1 MIYIEKNDKPNI
13 IEKMLNLI
21 KVQDSTIILPINE
34 KTKEKQIEKIAK
46 KTIKVIGKISN
57 SKKIVLS
64 KKMKKEE
71 KYINYLN
78 EYGIEIADGRWLF
91 EILLTDIVNYIVEK
105 QKIERVNIS
114 VLINDL
120 TDKEFENIKLLAQKY
135 MTINIVT
142 NHIEKFR
149 KLEQQL
155 QEKGIIATITNNKKK
170 SLMKS
175 QIIINI
181 DFPKELINKYRIN
194 ENAAII
200 NVKRPIKIT
209 QKRFNGV
216 TVNDYEIE
224 YRNDICNEK
233 FFVDK
238 YNLKDLYE
246 AEMYKRDSFTNLRK
260 KIKNDKVLINKLY
273 LNNGEL

>member
-1 MIYIEKNDKPNI
+1 MRKQK
-13 IEKMLNLI
+13 
-21 KVQDSTIILPINE
+21 Q
-34 KTKEKQIEKIAK
+34 KEKIEK

-135 MTINIVT
+135 TTINKIRT
-142 NHIEKFR
+142 TIAR
-149 KLEQQL
+149 KRNNSN
-155 QEKGIIATITNNKKK
+155 NNK
-170 SLMKS
+170 
-175 QIIINI
+175 Q
-181 DFPKELINKYRIN
+181 
-194 ENAAII
+194 
-200 NVKRPIKIT
+200 
-209 QKRFNGV
+209 
-216 TVNDYEIE
+216 
-224 YRNDICNEK
+224 
-233 FFVDK
+233 
-238 YNLKDLYE
+238 
-246 AEMYKRDSFTNLRK
+246 
-260 KIKNDKVLINKLY
+260 
-273 LNNGEL
+273 

>member
-194 ENAAII
+194 ESATIV

-260 KIKNDKVLINKLY
+260 KIKSDKVLINKLY

>member
-105 QKIERVNIS
+105 QEIERVNIS

-135 MTINIVT
+135 TTINIVT

-194 ENAAII
+194 ESATIV
-200 NVKRPIKIT
+200 NVKSPIKIT

>member
-194 ENAAII
+194 ESATIV

-246 AEMYKRDSFTNLRK
+246 VEMYKKDSFENLRK
-260 KIKNDKVLINKLY
+260 KIKSDKVLINKLY

>member
-224 YRNDICNEK
+224 YRKDICNEK

>member
-105 QKIERVNIS
+105 QKIERLNIS

-135 MTINIVT
+135 TTINIVT

-155 QEKGIIATITNNKKK
+155 QEKGIIATI
-170 SLMKS
+170 
-175 QIIINI
+175 
-181 DFPKELINKYRIN
+181 
-194 ENAAII
+194 
-200 NVKRPIKIT
+200 KIG
-209 QKRFNGV
+209 RAHV
-216 TVNDYEIE
+216 
-224 YRNDICNEK
+224 
-233 FFVDK
+233 
-238 YNLKDLYE
+238 
-246 AEMYKRDSFTNLRK
+246 
-260 KIKNDKVLINKLY
+260 
-273 LNNGEL
+273 

>member
-71 KYINYLN
+71 KYIHYLN

-135 MTINIVT
+135 TTINIVT

-260 KIKNDKVLINKLY
+260 K
-273 LNNGEL
+273 

>member
-194 ENAAII
+194 ESATIV

-209 QKRFNGV
+209 QKRFNGI

-246 AEMYKRDSFTNLRK
+246 VEMYKKDSFENLRK
-260 KIKNDKVLINKLY
+260 KIKSDKVLINKLY

>member
-114 VLINDL
+114 VLINDF
-120 TDKEFENIKLLAQKY
+120 KHK
-135 MTINIVT
+135 
-142 NHIEKFR
+142 
-149 KLEQQL
+149 
-155 QEKGIIATITNNKKK
+155 II
-170 SLMKS
+170 
-175 QIIINI
+175 
-181 DFPKELINKYRIN
+181 
-194 ENAAII
+194 
-200 NVKRPIKIT
+200 
-209 QKRFNGV
+209 
-216 TVNDYEIE
+216 
-224 YRNDICNEK
+224 
-233 FFVDK
+233 
-238 YNLKDLYE
+238 
-246 AEMYKRDSFTNLRK
+246 
-260 KIKNDKVLINKLY
+260 
-273 LNNGEL
+273 

>member
-105 QKIERVNIS
+105 QEIERVNIS

-135 MTINIVT
+135 TTINIVT

-194 ENAAII
+194 ESATIV
-200 NVKRPIKIT
+200 NVKSPIKIT

-260 KIKNDKVLINKLY
+260 KIKNDKILINKLY